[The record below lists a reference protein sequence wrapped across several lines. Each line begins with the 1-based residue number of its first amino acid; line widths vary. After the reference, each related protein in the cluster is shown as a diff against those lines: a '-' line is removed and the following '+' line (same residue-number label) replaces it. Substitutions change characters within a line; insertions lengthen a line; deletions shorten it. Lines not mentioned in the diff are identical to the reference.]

1 MSTPRLQMVVGLAFD
16 PTRNMVVMVHKQTGP
31 QCVIGNWNGVGGKI
45 DPGETPIQA
54 MRREFREETG
64 VDLSEDYW
72 TQFAMLIAEHYDLF
86 FFWAESD
93 SVFSCRT
100 MEKEPI
106 KLWLA
111 RDLMQEANLM
121 GNMRWMVPFIQ
132 DREMAHDLGS
142 IRIHR

>member
-1 MSTPRLQMVVGLAFD
+1 MTTRLQMVVGLAFD
-16 PTRNMVVMVHKQTGP
+16 PTRNMVVMVHKQSGP
-31 QCVIGNWNGVGGKI
+31 PCVIGKWNGVGGKI

-64 VDLSEDYW
+64 VDLHDHW
-72 TQFAMLIAEHYDLF
+72 QQFAMLIAEQYDLF
-86 FFWAESD
+86 FFWAETN

-100 MEKEPI
+100 MEKEEI
-106 KLWLA
+106 RLWLA
-111 RDLMQEANLM
+111 RDLLQEPNLM
-121 GNMRWMVPFIQ
+121 SNMRWMVPFIQ